1 MQSTDQTAPGLAET
15 EQQATAALA
24 AARAQSDARQ
34 AEAGT
39 FIRDHGHTVIS
50 GHAPVTAGQD
60 QRGRP
65 A

>member
-15 EQQATAALA
+15 VAQATAALA

-34 AEAGT
+34 VEART
-39 FIRDHGHTVIS
+39 FIVTNGHATVG
-50 GHAPVTAGQD
+50 GHAPVTQGQD